1 MRVHPATLNPNG
13 PAKAGAP
20 NTRLIQDSAGLVS
33 RLQAESPCPHFRSTG
48 HPHGGLCTV
57 AVRTVS
63 HGVCR
68 QCLVSKHEGK
78 HLNVEHRNVELRTL
92 KAGGSKFNVQS
103 SNVQRSAVSALRP
116 FSALHAL
123 ILRLAAHLPIFQSS
137 ASSFLARCSCRSR
150 AARWDAALQSAK
162 FKVQQVLSGGVP
174 KFNVQSR
181 GRGIQRSGILRR
193 ALLRLAVLAP
203 WRFPPRS
210 SP

>member
-1 MRVHPATLNPNG
+1 MDSPLPNYFTIANSHSG
-13 PAKAGAP
+13 HCSKHRGAV
-20 NTRLIQDSAGLVS
+20 NWLVCRNCKFDCDQAGLRSQVS
-33 RLQAESPCPHFRSTG
+33 
-48 HPHGGLCTV
+48 GLKSQISIT
-57 AVRTVS
+57 
-63 HGVCR
+63 
-68 QCLVSKHEGK
+68 
-78 HLNVEHRNVELRTL
+78 
-92 KAGGSKFNVQS
+92 
-103 SNVQRSAVSALRP
+103 P
-116 FSALHAL
+116 FSSLHAL

-150 AARWDAALQSAK
+150 AAHWDAALQSAK